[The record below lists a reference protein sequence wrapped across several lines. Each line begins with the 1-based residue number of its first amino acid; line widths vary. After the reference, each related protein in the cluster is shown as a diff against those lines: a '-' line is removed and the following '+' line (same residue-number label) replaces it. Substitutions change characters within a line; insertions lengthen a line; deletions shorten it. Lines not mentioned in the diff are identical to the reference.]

1 MNRIRTKVLSIA
13 GFDPSAGAGVLAD
26 IKTFE
31 MHKVY
36 GLGVVSSLTIQNEK
50 EFLSNQWV
58 PVETILQ
65 QVEVL
70 LKEHK
75 VEFVKIGLIESY
87 DVLLKLTGL
96 LKGFNPN
103 VKIIWDPVIKAS
115 AGFTFHEDQDQE
127 KICKVCSELYM
138 ITPNWQEI
146 QFLVPNKD
154 PMEAG
159 KYLSRFCHV
168 YLKGGHNSKNE
179 ARDYLL
185 SKEGKVY
192 PFKPKTIVAYPKH
205 GSGCV
210 LSSAITA
217 NLSKGYPL
225 IKACIRAKD
234 YITRFLASNETLLG
248 NHKG

>member
-31 MHKVY
+31 SHKVY
-36 GLGVVSSLTIQNEK
+36 GFGVVSSLTVQNEK
-50 EFLSNQWV
+50 EFLSNQWI
-58 PVETILQ
+58 PVEAILQ
-65 QVEVL
+65 QIDVL

-75 VEFVKIGLIESY
+75 VEFVKIGLVESY
-87 DVLLKLTGL
+87 DVLLKLTEV
-96 LKGFNPN
+96 LKGYNP
-103 VKIIWDPVIKAS
+103 KIKIVWDPVIKAS
-115 AGFTFHEDQDQE
+115 AGFTFHEDQNQE
-127 KICKVCSELYM
+127 KISKVCSALHM
-138 ITPNWQEI
+138 VTPNWQEI
-146 QFLVPNKD
+146 QFLVPEKD

-159 KYLSRFCHV
+159 KYLSSFCNV
-168 YLKGGHNSKNE
+168 YLKGGHNSKDE
-179 ARDYLL
+179 ARDYLF
-185 SKEGKVY
+185 SMDGKVY
-192 PFKPKTIVAYPKH
+192 PFKPKSIVNYPKH

-225 IKACIRAKD
+225 KKACIRAKD
-234 YITRFLASNETLLG
+234 YITKFLASNQTLLG